1 MVHFLCGAFYLK
13 SDTGTALFR
22 RLHGLQLTSWNLSVP
37 NTLQHE
43 KSGREDLNLR
53 PPGPEPGE
61 SGLLKRE
68 ETRGFLMLLI
78 EPFARFP
85 VQSVEVC

>member
-1 MVHFLCGAFYLK
+1 MGPK
-13 SDTGTALFR
+13 TSTARF
-22 RLHGLQLTSWNLSVP
+22 GLSRNGLYVDS
-37 NTLQHE
+37 E

-53 PPGPEPGE
+53 PPGPESGE

-68 ETRGFLMLLI
+68 ETRGFLMLSI

-85 VQSVEVC
+85 VQPVEVC